1 MRPSSVSSKS
11 ADSGF
16 TLLEVLIAMSI
27 MVVSFGAIL
36 SIESSA
42 INVTNRAKQTNTVAM
57 LLKNAL
63 TQTEL
68 EIEGKTFEEV
78 QKEKTTPFD
87 APFSDYSWSWKV
99 KEVEFPN
106 LVPNSGGDSGK
117 DQSSEQFGRVGTKFL
132 SKALREVEVSVIWK
146 KSEKTQSVSA
156 STYWVDLNH
165 EMALTE

>member
-1 MRPSSVSSKS
+1 MRRVSP
-11 ADSGF
+11 GF

-42 INVTNRAKQTNTVAM
+42 INVTNRARQTNTVAM

-63 TQTEL
+63 HQTEM
-68 EIEGKTFEEV
+68 EIEGKSFEEV
-78 QKEKTTPFD
+78 QKEKSSAFD
-87 APFSDYSWSWKV
+87 APFADYSWSWKV

-106 LVPNSGGDSGK
+106 LVPNSGDGNGDKGQ
-117 DQSSEQFGRVGTKFL
+117 DQSSEQFGRIVTKFL
-132 SKALREVEVSVIWK
+132 SKAIREVEVSVSWK

-156 STYWVDLNH
+156 TTYWVDLNH

>member
-1 MRPSSVSSKS
+1 MSRDS
-11 ADSGF
+11 SGF

-42 INVTNRAKQTNTVAM
+42 INVTNRARQTNTVAM

-63 TQTEL
+63 VQTEM
-68 EIEGKTFEEV
+68 EIEGKSFEEV
-78 QKEKTTPFD
+78 QKEKSAAFD
-87 APFSDYSWSWKV
+87 APFAEYSWSWKV

-106 LVPNSGGDSGK
+106 LVPNSGDGSGDKGQ
-117 DQSSEQFGRVGTKFL
+117 DQSSEQFGRIVTKFL
-132 SKALREVEVSVIWK
+132 SKAIREVEVSVSWK

-156 STYWVDLNH
+156 TTYWVDLNH